1 MCAIFVVLYKLYTN
15 FKKQLRAYFSEIGR
29 LSFLSFFF
37 NIILALPL
45 PSCMIYSL
53 IFTNT
58 KKKILLARKIYKMVE
73 SKIDYIYIP
82 SHKLQQLR
90 NPPCITILWAKTKP
104 FQKDSIH
111 FNATT
116 VIKHDEVSHLFPQV
130 YTNINIILVFFFF

>member
-1 MCAIFVVLYKLYTN
+1 MCNFHVVLYKLDTN
-15 FKKQLRAYFSEIGR
+15 FKKIVESVFLRNWKTL
-29 LSFLSFFF
+29 LSLSLFFF
-37 NIILALPL
+37 LYIILALPL

-90 NPPCITILWAKTKP
+90 NDP

-116 VIKHDEVSHLFPQV
+116 VIKHDEVSHLFP
-130 YTNINIILVFFFF
+130 

>member
-1 MCAIFVVLYKLYTN
+1 
-15 FKKQLRAYFSEIGR
+15 
-29 LSFLSFFF
+29 
-37 NIILALPL
+37 
-45 PSCMIYSL
+45 
-53 IFTNT
+53 
-58 KKKILLARKIYKMVE
+58 MVE

-116 VIKHDEVSHLFPQV
+116 VIKHDEVSHLFP
-130 YTNINIILVFFFF
+130 

>member
-1 MCAIFVVLYKLYTN
+1 
-15 FKKQLRAYFSEIGR
+15 
-29 LSFLSFFF
+29 
-37 NIILALPL
+37 
-45 PSCMIYSL
+45 MIYSL

-90 NPPCITILWAKTKP
+90 NDP

-116 VIKHDEVSHLFPQV
+116 VIKHDEVSHLFP
-130 YTNINIILVFFFF
+130 